1 MDTVD
6 NSNILR
12 RLGIQKNR
20 IMITFDSDN
29 DRVKGIGTL
38 FKSPYSHTALG
49 KNRYSVDV
57 DVIESKLFENHT
69 IRGLLIN
76 KFESTPI

>member
-57 DVIESKLFENHT
+57 DVIESKLFENKN
-69 IRGLLIN
+69 IRYKNIN
-76 KFESTPI
+76 MH

>member
-1 MDTVD
+1 MATMDTVD

-57 DVIESKLFENHT
+57 DVIESKIFENKN
-69 IRGLLIN
+69 IRYKIIN
-76 KFESTPI
+76 MH